1 MYKLYEYKQD
11 DLRIGLIISDKEQ
24 CLYIGN
30 KLYSARTNVTPDKQS
45 LNSDSTGKGLVKIN
59 LDPLHVTIAGEEMS
73 PIYEHEEPDKSSILQ
88 HWYTRL
94 HK

>member
-11 DLRIGLIISDKEQ
+11 DIKIGLIISDKEQ

-30 KLYSARTNVTPDKQS
+30 KLYSARTNATPDKQF
-45 LNSDSTGKGLVKIN
+45 LDSDITGHGLVN
-59 LDPLHVTIAGEEMS
+59 VQLEPLRTTIAGIEVH

-88 HWYTRL
+88 YWFSRL
-94 HK
+94 H